1 MILFL
6 FQLAHAEPNRVTA
19 SLSAGLDGTAPA
31 FHGAADYGVVRHL
44 GVAGEIGADLDGR
57 ASAAAG
63 LLLLPVDSRWVRLG
77 VALMPEVHDA
87 FGDPRLAARA
97 GVRAGWLMFWG
108 LGLQARVDGVVPWGE
123 APELQVG
130 LGLSVR
136 M

>member
-19 SLSAGLDGTAPA
+19 SLSAGVDGAVPA
-31 FHGAADYGVVRHL
+31 FHGAADYGVVRHV
-44 GVAGEIGADLDGR
+44 GVAGEAGVDLDGR
-57 ASAAAG
+57 VSAAGG
-63 LLLLPVDSRWVRLG
+63 LILMPVDSRWVRLG
-77 VALMPEVHDA
+77 VALMPEVHDVL
-87 FGDPRLAARA
+87 GDPRLAARA

-108 LGLQARVDGVVPWGE
+108 LGLQARIDGVVPWGE
-123 APELQVG
+123 APELQLG